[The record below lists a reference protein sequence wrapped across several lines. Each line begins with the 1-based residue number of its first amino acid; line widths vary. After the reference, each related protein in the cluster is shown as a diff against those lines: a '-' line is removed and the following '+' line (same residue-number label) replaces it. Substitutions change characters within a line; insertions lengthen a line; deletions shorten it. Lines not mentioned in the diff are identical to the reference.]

1 MVDPLHRHS
10 VVFIRDILI
19 KMTVFVTASAYYTG
33 CNTGA
38 SPTGRDA
45 NNAPSLKKSDVDA
58 QKHS

>member
-1 MVDPLHRHS
+1 
-10 VVFIRDILI
+10 
-19 KMTVFVTASAYYTG
+19 MTVFVTASAYYTS
-33 CNTGA
+33 CNTGE

>member
-1 MVDPLHRHS
+1 
-10 VVFIRDILI
+10 
-19 KMTVFVTASAYYTG
+19 MTVFVTASAYYTG

-45 NNAPSLKKSDVDA
+45 DNTPSLKKSDVDA